1 MFTALKKCFYLIVP
15 ISIISC
21 GSQKTESES
30 TAVNT
35 YPNFKY
41 QKSRKAFRGTL
52 DSQQYLDTKA
62 TLEKEL
68 NVKIPAGK
76 SIMIHFDQKAPNCI
90 SVRFND
96 DQSSKIIGTGF
107 SLSDEMGKK
116 YDVEEFSVYTA
127 DSFFA
132 KKFEANKKF
141 RLDSGYFAANI
152 FTLRENCAAFYILK
166 PNGKHIT
173 YYGEDYFSE
182 VKDFLKRNNKHYF
195 SKSKKP
201 LNLLI

>member
-1 MFTALKKCFYLIVP
+1 MFSTLKKYFYFVLAIT
-15 ISIISC
+15 IASC
-21 GSQKTESES
+21 GSQKEKSKS

-35 YPNFKY
+35 YPNWKY
-41 QKSRKAFRGTL
+41 KKSRKSLHGTL

-62 TLEKEL
+62 ALEKEL

-90 SVRFND
+90 NVRFND
-96 DQSSKIIGTGF
+96 DQNSKIIGRGH
-107 SLSDEMGKK
+107 SLSDEESVK
-116 YDVEEFSVYTA
+116 YNVEQFSVYTA

-141 RLDSGYFAANI
+141 RLDTGYFSTNI
-152 FTLRENCAAFYILK
+152 FTLQENCAAFYILK

-182 VKDFLKRNNKHYF
+182 VKDFF
-195 SKSKKP
+195 EKK
-201 LNLLI
+201 